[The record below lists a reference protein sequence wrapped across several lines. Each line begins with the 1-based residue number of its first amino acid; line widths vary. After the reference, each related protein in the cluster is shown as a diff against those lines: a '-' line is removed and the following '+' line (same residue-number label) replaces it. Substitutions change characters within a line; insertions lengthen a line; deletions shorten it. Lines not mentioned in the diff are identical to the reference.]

1 MRRETF
7 AHRTQAGRPERQ
19 VVRNSRRT
27 PFSAPPLLRSHL
39 KHRQGDPSRERIEPP
54 GVGPLPFE
62 AEHLGQKPM
71 QGYGILDPDGHVIQ
85 YSELHGALSFR
96 NGDAYDRPRTSHVFR
111 QYRGRRRRLLPGGRR
126 IRVDSKISNGWAP
139 ERMDAIVFHVD
150 ADAFFAACHLAVD
163 PALRGLPLVVGGDPA
178 TRHGIVLTATY
189 EARRYGVRTAMPLG
203 QALRLCPGLTV
214 IPPQGGLY
222 QEFSRRLRRLFDD
235 FSPVVEPAS
244 VDEAWLDMGGGVLR
258 RFGNDPV
265 VGARV
270 LQGRAQ
276 EEIGLSVSIGIA
288 RNKMLAKQAS
298 DLDKPH
304 GLTTLWPDEVAK
316 KLWPKPVQALYG
328 VGPKLGAR
336 FLADGIVT
344 IGDLA
349 ALPATELRRRYG
361 AVGPLLLSRAQGTD
375 DTPVNTPRAG
385 EEKSLSVERTL
396 AHDVTTTAQAEPHL
410 RALAHELAGR
420 LRAQEQA
427 GRTVTLKYK
436 THEFVLHTRQRTLSR
451 VSRSE
456 EILYGTAREL
466 FLSRPHP
473 EAVRLLG
480 LGVSALAR
488 EQADLFED
496 PRERI
501 LAETVDE
508 IRSRFGTAA
517 IGPARLPL
525 RRESPPSTFRRN
537 PDPPEEKPQV

>member
-1 MRRETF
+1 
-7 AHRTQAGRPERQ
+7 
-19 VVRNSRRT
+19 
-27 PFSAPPLLRSHL
+27 
-39 KHRQGDPSRERIEPP
+39 
-54 GVGPLPFE
+54 
-62 AEHLGQKPM
+62 
-71 QGYGILDPDGHVIQ
+71 
-85 YSELHGALSFR
+85 
-96 NGDAYDRPRTSHVFR
+96 
-111 QYRGRRRRLLPGGRR
+111 
-126 IRVDSKISNGWAP
+126 
-139 ERMDAIVFHVD
+139 
-150 ADAFFAACHLAVD
+150 
-163 PALRGLPLVVGGDPA
+163 
-178 TRHGIVLTATY
+178 
-189 EARRYGVRTAMPLG
+189 
-203 QALRLCPGLTV
+203 
-214 IPPQGGLY
+214 
-222 QEFSRRLRRLFDD
+222 
-235 FSPVVEPAS
+235 
-244 VDEAWLDMGGGVLR
+244 
-258 RFGNDPV
+258 
-265 VGARV
+265 
-270 LQGRAQ
+270 
-276 EEIGLSVSIGIA
+276 
-288 RNKMLAKQAS
+288 
-298 DLDKPH
+298 
-304 GLTTLWPDEVAK
+304 
-316 KLWPKPVQALYG
+316 
-328 VGPKLGAR
+328 
-336 FLADGIVT
+336 
-344 IGDLA
+344 
-349 ALPATELRRRYG
+349 
-361 AVGPLLLSRAQGTD
+361 
-375 DTPVNTPRAG
+375 
-385 EEKSLSVERTL
+385 VERTL